1 MPSGGPSYGSY
12 CCVSW
17 CFNNGRTHKKP
28 GTSFFRVPRDGR
40 MKAWMQYAGRDDLL
54 SKPASL
60 LYATYRVCSDHFTA
74 QSFMDPGHTRLTRMA
89 VPSVQPAAPCSLSVA
104 SSSDCDMAAE
114 AALQGP
120 AVEASQSGS
129 HTLRCPDEQ
138 GGSSLV
144 AGERI
149 SDDFVLPEKTLTS
162 RSAVTKG
169 TCVAGRSQDC
179 SDSIVRGTEQA
190 SQDPPED
197 VSANSSTP
205 ECLRENVRSCVP
217 ATMSP
222 SMKYKQTIK
231 HLQAKVAAQ
240 RKTIKRLQR
249 QPHQAPSSTT
259 KALEVIRPHVTEEVF
274 KLLSAHVRLR
284 PKCKGKRFPVWFK
297 KFALHLN
304 FRGPRA
310 YRFLAPYFSLPSRR
324 SLRRWLAN
332 VKMTPGI
339 IPGILS
345 SIATNTQA
353 WNERDRVC
361 ALVFDEIALKKNL
374 YYDASRDVVQGFT
387 DDGTHRTST
396 IADRALVFL
405 LVGVSR
411 KWVQPVAFT
420 IGHTSTPSSVMH
432 NLLVSLILELR
443 SINIAVKAVICDQGS
458 SNVSLANQLKVTV
471 AKPFFEVNG
480 ERVYYIFDVP
490 HLIKTTRN
498 NVQAHKLYIGDD
510 IVNWS
515 HIVSLYQSSHELRLR
530 LAPKL
535 TERHVH
541 QKPFSNMKVSRAT
554 QVFSASVSIAIT
566 AMVYAKVLPASAITT
581 AQFCDR
587 MDRIFDALNSSSKKR
602 TSQKLRHAI
611 MKNDSELIDFLRGQ
625 LPWIASWQ
633 FVGRRQPQTI
643 VGWQITIQ
651 AICQLWGDLSKN
663 YNFEYLL
670 TRRLQQDPLEN
681 IFGHIRQKQG
691 CNTNP
696 NVAQFICGLK
706 HICIR
711 KLFKLSEYGNVED
724 DECDLLQEQLSPFSL
739 TSASLVDNE
748 ECAQPQPDDFPALD
762 DLSELAT
769 NIHSHIIDD
778 SAAYYVAGFLIKHF
792 LRNACDGCSCPQLLK
807 DDSETLKG
815 THQYFTMLKA
825 YHVPSKLFGNL
836 TVPSEAAFAYVQQ
849 LESRFL
855 AIIEATAHHLKVCDV
870 LYHHLSSVGDFH
882 FCSAG
887 CRAKFLK
894 MFCRVRLCWHVRFV
908 NRNLDRV
915 RFQSSISGMQLDK
928 FKG

>member
-40 MKAWMQYAGRDDLL
+40 MKAWIQYAGRDDLL

-114 AALQGP
+114 AALQGR
-120 AVEASQSGS
+120 
-129 HTLRCPDEQ
+129 L
-138 GGSSLV
+138 
-144 AGERI
+144 
-149 SDDFVLPEKTLTS
+149 
-162 RSAVTKG
+162 
-169 TCVAGRSQDC
+169 QDC
-179 SDSIVRGTEQA
+179 SDSTVRGTEQA
-190 SQDPPED
+190 SQNPPED

-205 ECLRENVRSCVP
+205 ECPRENVRSCVP

-249 QPHQAPSSTT
+249 QPHQAPSSTS

-284 PKCKGKRFPVWFK
+284 PKRKGKRFPVWFK

-374 YYDASRDVVQGFT
+374 YYDAARDVVQGFT

-411 KWVQPVAFT
+411 KWVQPVSFT
-420 IGHTSTPSSVMH
+420 IGHSSTPSSVMH

-443 SINIAVKAVICDQGS
+443 SIIIAVKAVICDQGS
-458 SNVSLANQLKVTV
+458 SNVSLANQ
-471 AKPFFEVNG
+471 E
-480 ERVYYIFDVP
+480 
-490 HLIKTTRN
+490 
-498 NVQAHKLYIGDD
+498 
-510 IVNWS
+510 
-515 HIVSLYQSSHELRLR
+515 
-530 LAPKL
+530 
-535 TERHVH
+535 
-541 QKPFSNMKVSRAT
+541 
-554 QVFSASVSIAIT
+554 
-566 AMVYAKVLPASAITT
+566 
-581 AQFCDR
+581 
-587 MDRIFDALNSSSKKR
+587 
-602 TSQKLRHAI
+602 
-611 MKNDSELIDFLRGQ
+611 
-625 LPWIASWQ
+625 
-633 FVGRRQPQTI
+633 
-643 VGWQITIQ
+643 
-651 AICQLWGDLSKN
+651 
-663 YNFEYLL
+663 
-670 TRRLQQDPLEN
+670 
-681 IFGHIRQKQG
+681 
-691 CNTNP
+691 
-696 NVAQFICGLK
+696 
-706 HICIR
+706 
-711 KLFKLSEYGNVED
+711 
-724 DECDLLQEQLSPFSL
+724 
-739 TSASLVDNE
+739 
-748 ECAQPQPDDFPALD
+748 
-762 DLSELAT
+762 
-769 NIHSHIIDD
+769 
-778 SAAYYVAGFLIKHF
+778 
-792 LRNACDGCSCPQLLK
+792 
-807 DDSETLKG
+807 
-815 THQYFTMLKA
+815 
-825 YHVPSKLFGNL
+825 
-836 TVPSEAAFAYVQQ
+836 
-849 LESRFL
+849 
-855 AIIEATAHHLKVCDV
+855 
-870 LYHHLSSVGDFH
+870 
-882 FCSAG
+882 
-887 CRAKFLK
+887 
-894 MFCRVRLCWHVRFV
+894 
-908 NRNLDRV
+908 
-915 RFQSSISGMQLDK
+915 
-928 FKG
+928 